1 MCATDPA
8 TPYSGPFIGAQ
19 ARPSRTSGRDRLG
32 PRGGTLNP
40 LARLAPYVDG
50 FTPWDGPTSGVVGG
64 DPLGFP
70 GYGSLV
76 DAARAETGVDEAVVT
91 GLGTIDVGG
100 GASLGVAMISCIFEF
115 IGGSMGAAV
124 GERVVRAYHRATLER
139 LPVLVLA
146 TSGGARMQ
154 EGMVSLIQ
162 MARTADAARRHA
174 DAGLLS
180 MASLAS
186 PTTGGVYASFASL
199 ADVVWAEPGAT
210 VGFAGPRV
218 VEQTTGEA
226 LPPGA
231 HSAESARSAGLVDGL
246 VEPHAARA
254 HVATLLRVTHGLA
267 HPRAANDRATH
278 APTTRS
284 TTSRPA
290 GTAWDEVQRARDPQR
305 PSGRWWLEQFVPDRV
320 ELHGDRA
327 GGVDPVV
334 ACCLG
339 LTRAGLPVACVALD
353 RHAGD
358 GRPRPAGF
366 RAARRLVTL
375 AARLGLP
382 VVTFVDTPGADPS
395 DASERSGIAGEI
407 ARTFAAITGHPA
419 GTASLVVGEGGSGG
433 ALAFAATDR
442 LLMLDGSVFSV
453 IGPEGAAAIL
463 HRDAARA
470 PEVAEHLRLTG
481 PDLVELG
488 VVDRIVDT
496 EGALDALEQAV
507 ADAQPGD
514 GRARFDR
521 ATARWITE

>member
-1 MCATDPA
+1 
-8 TPYSGPFIGAQ
+8 
-19 ARPSRTSGRDRLG
+19 
-32 PRGGTLNP
+32 
-40 LARLAPYVDG
+40 
-50 FTPWDGPTSGVVGG
+50 
-64 DPLGFP
+64 
-70 GYGSLV
+70 
-76 DAARAETGVDEAVVT
+76 
-91 GLGTIDVGG
+91 
-100 GASLGVAMISCIFEF
+100 
-115 IGGSMGAAV
+115 MGAAV
-124 GERVVRAYHRATLER
+124 GERVVRAFDRATQER

-162 MARTADAARRHA
+162 MARTADAARRHG

-218 VEQTTGEA
+218 VEQTSGET

-231 HSAESARSAGLVDGL
+231 HTAESARSAGLVDGV

-254 HVATLLRVTHGLA
+254 LVATLLRVTHALA
-267 HPRAANDRATH
+267 HPRATNDRATNRGPIAAAAG
-278 APTTRS
+278 APLD
-284 TTSRPA
+284 A

-305 PSGRWWLEQFVPDRV
+305 PSGRWWLEEFVPDRV

-334 ACCLG
+334 VCSLG

-358 GRPRPAGF
+358 GRPRPGGF
-366 RAARRLVTL
+366 RAARRLVAL

-395 DASERSGIAGEI
+395 HASEQSGIAGEI
-407 ARTFAAITGHPA
+407 ARTFAAITGHPV
-419 GTASLVVGEGGSGG
+419 GTTSLVVGEGGSGG
-433 ALAFAATDR
+433 ALAFAAADR

-488 VVDRIVDT
+488 IVDGIVGA
-496 EGALDALEQAV
+496 EEALDALEQAV
-507 ADAQPGD
+507 ADARPGE
-514 GRARFDR
+514 GRARFER
-521 ATARWITE
+521 ATARWIRE